1 MEPRRRC
8 LYQMSL
14 RQKHQELYR
23 PIDYIKKYLGGDIP
37 HDGLYEASQN
47 IACVKDDKYFVNQ
60 QIGTYREFQGRPGVV
75 PNLFEIG
82 NSAIVSEGISLAL
95 DINNR
100 YQYIYQNLI
109 NHLQ

>member
-1 MEPRRRC
+1 MESVYERC
-8 LYQMSL
+8 DVD
-14 RQKHQELYR
+14 
-23 PIDYIKKYLGGDIP
+23 IIKFIRFSFIV
-37 HDGLYEASQN
+37 ASQN

-100 YQYIYQNLI
+100 Y
-109 NHLQ
+109 HRWKAR